1 MNDRNEN
8 FKKMVLDNV
17 QDSLDQYLIINEY
30 FEALKDNQI
39 WTGLYDTSKFNLIDA
54 KHLTENEYNNLYQLI
69 KYLEKENIIEIITL
83 YNDPRMLGNIWLN
96 GTIQSKIK
104 FIRR

>member
-1 MNDRNEN
+1 MKDRNEM
-8 FKKMVLDNV
+8 FKKMVLNNAH
-17 QDSLDQYLIINEY
+17 DSLDQYLIINEY
-30 FEALKDNQI
+30 FEALKNNQI

-54 KHLTENEYNNLYQLI
+54 TRLTENEYNNLYQLI

-83 YNDPRMLGNIWLN
+83 YNDPRMLGNLWLD

-104 FIRR
+104 FIKK

>member
-1 MNDRNEN
+1 MNDRNED
-8 FKKMVLDNV
+8 FKKMVLDNA

-54 KHLTENEYNNLYQLI
+54 TRLTENEYNNLYQLI
-69 KYLEKENIIEIITL
+69 KYLEKENIIKIITL
-83 YNDPRMLGNIWLN
+83 YNQGEKWGNLWLD